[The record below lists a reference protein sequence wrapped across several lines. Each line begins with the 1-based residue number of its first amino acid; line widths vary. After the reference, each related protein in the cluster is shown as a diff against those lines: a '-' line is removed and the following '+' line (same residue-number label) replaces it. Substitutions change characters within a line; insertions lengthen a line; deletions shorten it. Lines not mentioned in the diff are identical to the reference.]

1 MSPPSL
7 ESCIASSLVS
17 DDTKSSDLTKLIT
30 ETEGAI
36 AAADKAAEEE
46 CERALDPIA
55 SPDATKAR
63 ETMQAAE
70 FTRDRLKTVLPRL
83 QKRHNELQELEYY
96 AAWKADFERVQ
107 AKRDA
112 LAAEYAETYPQAVE
126 RLVDLLLRVE
136 ACDREVSHI
145 NRMAPSGARA
155 HLRGVELT
163 ARGIER
169 LLQPDIEIHKELR
182 LPTFKR
188 GANEPLLAWPPPQP
202 NLALQMIRPDPFIIS
217 EAAKGTY
224 IKERDRRVLEDNR
237 RQIAEAEQW
246 QREFEKQKAA
256 EIEAAKERDRQA
268 YRERGWPSG

>member
-17 DDTKSSDLTKLIT
+17 DDIKSSDLAKLIT

-46 CERALDPIA
+46 RERALDPIA
-55 SPDATKAR
+55 SPDTTKAR

-70 FTRDRLKTVLPRL
+70 FIRDRLKTVLPRL

-96 AAWKADFERVQ
+96 ADWKADFERAE

-112 LAAEYAETYPQAVE
+112 LAAEYAETYPQVVE
-126 RLVDLLLRVE
+126 RLVDLLHRVE

-182 LPTFKR
+182 LPNFKR

-202 NLALQMIRPDPFIIS
+202 SLAGGEHAGARRPWTRL
-217 EAAKGTY
+217 ARG
-224 IKERDRRVLEDNR
+224 DRRAR
-237 RQIAEAEQW
+237 PP
-246 QREFEKQKAA
+246 AA
-256 EIEAAKERDRQA
+256 
-268 YRERGWPSG
+268 